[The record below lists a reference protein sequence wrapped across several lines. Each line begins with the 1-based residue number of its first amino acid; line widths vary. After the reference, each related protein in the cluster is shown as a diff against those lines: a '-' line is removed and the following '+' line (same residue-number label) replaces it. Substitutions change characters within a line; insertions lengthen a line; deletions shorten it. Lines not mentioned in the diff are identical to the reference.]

1 MSKIL
6 VADDNR
12 ISRELIHDI
21 LQTAGL
27 QILDACNGREA
38 LDLIAGERPDL
49 VLLDLEMPLLD
60 GFAVLHELRQDPR
73 WQRLPVVAVT
83 AKVLQPDRDKILSAG
98 FNAYIPKPVSAAALR
113 RQVEELLRPRQDRDE
128 SGGCP

>member
-12 ISRELIHDI
+12 ISRELIRDI
-21 LQTAGL
+21 LETAGL

-38 LDLIAGERPDL
+38 LDRIAGERPDL

-60 GFAVLHELRQDPR
+60 GFAVLRELRQDPR
-73 WQRLPVVAVT
+73 WEGLPVVAVT
-83 AKVLQPDRDKILSAG
+83 ANVMQPDRDRILAAG
-98 FNAYIPKPVSAAALR
+98 FDAYIPKPISAVGLR
-113 RQVEELLRPRQDRDE
+113 EQVEKLLESSRARDG
-128 SGGCP
+128 SGGCG